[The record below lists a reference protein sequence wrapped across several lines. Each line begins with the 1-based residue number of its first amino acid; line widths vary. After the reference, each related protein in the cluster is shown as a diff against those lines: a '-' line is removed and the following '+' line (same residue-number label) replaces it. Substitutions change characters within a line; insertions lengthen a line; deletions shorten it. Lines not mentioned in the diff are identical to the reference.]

1 MTLKPEDPPQQV
13 FLSTLIENHE
23 AYMLKQPVT
32 KMWVLP
38 PKYWTATEH
47 MTDSE
52 VESMMQEILELAE
65 SGDVEALRKIEF
77 LSLEDPYLRWKK
89 AA

>member
-1 MTLKPEDPPQQV
+1 
-13 FLSTLIENHE
+13 
-23 AYMLKQPVT
+23 MLNQPIR
-32 KMWVLP
+32 KLWVLP

-47 MTDSE
+47 MTGSE
-52 VESMMQEILELAE
+52 IDKMMEEILDLAE
-65 SGDVEALRKIEF
+65 SGDEEALRAYKF

>member
-1 MTLKPEDPPQQV
+1 
-13 FLSTLIENHE
+13 
-23 AYMLKQPVT
+23 MLKQPIR
-32 KMWVLP
+32 KLWVLP

-47 MTDSE
+47 MTESE

-65 SGDVEALRKIEF
+65 SGNAEALRAIEF